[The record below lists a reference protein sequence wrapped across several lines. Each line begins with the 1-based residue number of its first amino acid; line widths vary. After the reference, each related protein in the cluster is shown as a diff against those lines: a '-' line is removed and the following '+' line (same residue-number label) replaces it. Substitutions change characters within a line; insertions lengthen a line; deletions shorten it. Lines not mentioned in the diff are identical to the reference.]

1 MQIPELFWIL
11 YRRIHGGI
19 NKKIN
24 YYFYKLNLAVDAKN
38 IFYLS
43 MIIVMFLERSHFKFT
58 NLEANMRMIEIS
70 RQKETGFTLIELMI
84 VVAII
89 GMLAA
94 VAIPQYGNYM
104 SRTRAAT
111 TLAELAPYKTAVTLC
126 AMVLG
131 ALNNCA
137 AGTNS
142 IPVATSTSNN
152 TSLAISLTGVI
163 TSSSSATDASGNALT
178 VQYSPNTT
186 SGDAEMGWVMT
197 GTICNPSRGLKAIA
211 GCP

>member
-1 MQIPELFWIL
+1 
-11 YRRIHGGI
+11 
-19 NKKIN
+19 
-24 YYFYKLNLAVDAKN
+24 
-38 IFYLS
+38 
-43 MIIVMFLERSHFKFT
+43 
-58 NLEANMRMIEIS
+58 
-70 RQKETGFTLIELMI
+70 
-84 VVAII
+84 
-89 GMLAA
+89 
-94 VAIPQYGNYM
+94 
-104 SRTRAAT
+104 
-111 TLAELAPYKTAVTLC
+111 VTLC

-152 TSLAISLTGVI
+152 MSLAISLTGVI
-163 TSSSSATDASGNALT
+163 TSSSGATDASGNALT

-186 SGDAEMGWVMT
+186 SGDAEMGWVMA